1 MKRFF
6 SIILFLT
13 YGMPSVSAQKFAVG
27 GSLQAWHDT
36 KKNSTILS
44 VVPDIG
50 YTLSEHWYVGA
61 GVGYA
66 YSDYN
71 GQGVHSAMFVPYAR
85 YFYLSAGRVRL
96 FVDCTAGFAMDKP
109 HHESASYA
117 WQAGFRPGVILSL
130 TERFSLA
137 ASFGFMGYRD
147 TGNEKSALGSDGWGL
162 DLNGNTLQ
170 LGFFYSF

>member
-1 MKRFF
+1 MKRFI

-13 YGMPSVSAQKFAVG
+13 CGITSVSAQKFAVG

-50 YTLSEHWYVGA
+50 YTLAERWYVGA

-71 GQGVHSAMFVPYAR
+71 GQGIHSAMFVPYAR
-85 YFYLSAGRVRL
+85 YFYLSAGKVRL

-109 HHESASYA
+109 HHENASYA